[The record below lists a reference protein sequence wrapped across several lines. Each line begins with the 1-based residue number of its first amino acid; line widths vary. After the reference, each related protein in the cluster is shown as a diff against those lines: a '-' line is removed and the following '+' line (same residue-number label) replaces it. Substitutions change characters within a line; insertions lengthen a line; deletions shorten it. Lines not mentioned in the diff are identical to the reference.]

1 MDDASRFIPLAR
13 GASFPLANR
22 LERVIWGLCWL
33 LLARFTPPA
42 LHRWRRL
49 LLRLFGARVGAGTR
63 VHGSAIIWLPRNL
76 VIGKGALIGPGA
88 RLYNQGRIDIGD
100 HCVVSQRAHICAST
114 HRAND
119 PGFAL
124 ELRPAQIGEGCWIA
138 AEAFVGPGVTMG
150 AGSVLGARAAL
161 FEDSAA
167 MAIYRGNPAQRIGQ
181 RDWSEPR

>member
-124 ELRPAQIGEGCWIA
+124 ELRPVQIGEGCWMPMIA
-138 AEAFVGPGVTMG
+138 SLPRVTPK
-150 AGSVLGARAAL
+150 GSNADSMPLDVLASSRMTAL
-161 FEDSAA
+161 P
-167 MAIYRGNPAQRIGQ
+167 PASR
-181 RDWSEPR
+181 